1 MNSLTKPYVHV
12 GIDEV
17 DAVLF
22 DVEGSF
28 DPEVHDRYESFDAA
42 RDAALTS
49 IETMLDERDYDGE
62 DHLEELERMRVMLEA
77 APSYDELEAQPGYQW
92 FLRKLA
98 GERTAAA

>member
-1 MNSLTKPYVHV
+1 MKSPNKPYVHV
-12 GIDEV
+12 GIDAV
-17 DAVLF
+17 DAVVF

-77 APSYDELEAQPGYQW
+77 APSYGELEALSGYQW
-92 FLRKLA
+92 FLRKLD
-98 GERTAAA
+98 GDRTVAA